1 MIQFYDPDIAQTH
14 RLCPEESAHA
24 VRVLRQQP
32 GNTIFVTDGAGQRYE
47 CVILSADAK
56 GCELDIVN
64 TTAIDQHWHNRFT
77 LAVAP
82 TKNMDRMEWMVE
94 KAVEMGVNKI
104 VPLKCSRSERKNLR
118 TDRLVKIAVSA
129 MKQSLKTVMPLVSE
143 LTSYTDF
150 INQCKDLDPA
160 TIKLMGYCNE
170 EIERRRLV
178 DEIAPDH
185 DIIILIGPEGDFS
198 PEEVTMAIDAGFVP
212 VTFGNTRLRT
222 ETAAIAALQTLHV
235 IDLINHP
242 ASDE

>member
-1 MIQFYDPDIAQTH
+1 MIQFHDPDIARTH

-32 GNTIFVTDGAGQRYE
+32 GDTIYVTDGAGKRYE
-47 CVILSADAK
+47 CIILSADAK

-64 TTAIDQHWHNRFT
+64 VFAIDQHWHNRFT

-94 KAVEMGVNKI
+94 KAVEMGVNEI

-129 MKQSLKTVMPLVSE
+129 MKQSLKTVLPVISD
-143 LTSYTDF
+143 LTSFADF
-150 INQCKDLDPA
+150 MRKCKESDPA
-160 TIKLMGYCNE
+160 TIKLMGYCSQ

-178 DEIAPDH
+178 DEFSPEQDV
-185 DIIILIGPEGDFS
+185 IILIGPEGDFT
-198 PEEVTMAIDAGFVP
+198 PEEVAMAMDAGFVP

-235 IDLINHP
+235 LDLINHP
-242 ASDE
+242 ESE